1 MESRRKSGRRP
12 LAYVAHFD
20 DFINSSGDGFVDGAA
35 EHLTDIN
42 PQMKDALSTI
52 MLQVADIL
60 RDLREAEETKNTE
73 LAKILRGNLAYLQDT
88 VVDFVTDIIEGVQK
102 EATDAD
108 LDEFADQLIDDVAH
122 MATMASSAMMD
133 KNSREMQRCR
143 SLTAG
148 TADPDLASSKA
159 CRVLWDTKPNGVLP
173 GCMQP
178 NRAAPGCN
186 GLSTGIFGKKK
197 RPECDWGVPEC
208 KNKTFG
214 QCERIQDKA
223 DHCYRAPFAPP
234 PMCAAAKSQY
244 PDGYIKDRRV
254 HAREIYKLCG
264 NEPDFKAAMK
274 RWKEMRF
281 GHKSLR
287 ARVRQAALSS
297 TTDTRDLYDD
307 CVNDKAYSN
316 CAARIGRKV
325 GSMLLRKAIRM
336 GTAGIL

>member
-143 SLTAG
+143 SLTAAQPTQILPRRKLAAFCG
-148 TADPDLASSKA
+148 TTSQTVCCLDVCNPIAQRRVVTDYRLVFLERKSDQSAIGACPNVKTKLSGSASASKTRQIIA
-159 CRVLWDTKPNGVLP
+159 S
-173 GCMQP
+173 
-178 NRAAPGCN
+178 AH
-186 GLSTGIFGKKK
+186 LSP
-197 RPECDWGVPEC
+197 RPP
-208 KNKTFG
+208 
-214 QCERIQDKA
+214 
-223 DHCYRAPFAPP
+223 
-234 PMCAAAKSQY
+234 CAAAKSQY
-244 PDGYIKDRRV
+244 PDGLHQRSPGPRTRNIQVVRQ
-254 HAREIYKLCG
+254 
-264 NEPDFKAAMK
+264 
-274 RWKEMRF
+274 
-281 GHKSLR
+281 R
-287 ARVRQAALSS
+287 ARLQGGDEAMEGNAVRTSVAPGPCSAGGVEFDHQHS
-297 TTDTRDLYDD
+297 RP
-307 CVNDKAYSN
+307 V
-316 CAARIGRKV
+316 RR
-325 GSMLLRKAIRM
+325 LRQ
-336 GTAGIL
+336 